1 MYMSVV
7 ASRPCLPVYPE
18 LAGARVLLTGLTS
31 AIGVDI
37 ARAFADHKAR
47 LVVQSPDNSPAMT
60 ELVAVLAETAA
71 EIRLFND
78 PLADASEAMRLA
90 QTAAQE
96 MGGLDLVINLVAID
110 EDAVAPDAPL
120 AEVEAAVSD
129 ALLGAVLATRVAAN
143 RMRLTWCQGAILNVV
158 ALPQGAKGHVAA
170 MADIAYATLGA
181 VTRGEAKEWAEHG
194 IRINGAAPRRN
205 AEQRCNAAEADMAA
219 LALYL
224 ASRKGR
230 GLSGHLFDA
239 DGIAAARCA

>member
-7 ASRPCLPVYPE
+7 ASRSSLPVYAE

-31 AIGVDI
+31 SNGVDI

-47 LVVQSPDNSPAMT
+47 LVVQSPDTSPAMT
-60 ELVAVLAETAA
+60 ELAAVLAEAAA
-71 EIRLFND
+71 EIRLFNNPMTTSD
-78 PLADASEAMRLA
+78 EAMRLA

-96 MGGLDLVINLVAID
+96 MGGLDLVINLVAL
-110 EDAVAPDAPL
+110 EADAVAPNATPG
-120 AEVEAAVSD
+120 AVEAAVSD
-129 ALLGAVLATRVAAN
+129 ALLGAVLVTRVAAN
-143 RMRLTWCQGAILNVV
+143 RMRLTWSEGLILNVV
-158 ALPQGAKGHVAA
+158 ALPEGAVGHAAAVA
-170 MADIAYATLGA
+170 DVAYATLA
-181 VTRGEAKEWAEHG
+181 ALTRGEAKEWSGAG

-205 AEQRCNAAEADMAA
+205 AERRCNRGEADLAA

-230 GLSGHLFDA
+230 GLSGHVFDA